1 MRVHH
6 SRSERI
12 AANAFLLAATV
23 SSLLP
28 LLLVAMN
35 AFKSHV
41 AIVENPLSLPTSFHF
56 TNFVEAWRGGHFG
69 IGIINSVILTATTVF
84 LATGLASL
92 AAFPLARRRIA
103 GWQIVTVYFLTATTV
118 PVQMFL
124 FPLFF
129 VYAKLGLVGNP
140 FATALILAAV
150 NLPLAIF
157 LLRTYVMTIPVE
169 IDEAAEMDGA
179 TPWQIFWNIIL
190 PLIRP
195 GLVTVAIV
203 VGLNAW
209 NEFLITSTFQP
220 GQQNFTMTLGYLSM
234 NNTFSANQG
243 VMMAGALLV
252 IAPIIA
258 FFLLLQRFFVAGLAM
273 GAVKG

>member
-1 MRVHH
+1 MKGPGAQV
-6 SRSERI
+6 ERL
-12 AANAFLLAATV
+12 AANAFLLAATLA
-23 SSLLP
+23 SLLP

-35 AFKSHV
+35 AFKPHI
-41 AIVENPLSLPTSFHF
+41 AIVENPLSWPRSLDWA
-56 TNFVEAWRGGHFG
+56 NFAGAWKEGHFS
-69 IGIINSVILTATTVF
+69 IGIVNSVLLTSATVVITTS
-84 LATGLASL
+84 LAAL
-92 AAFPLARRRIA
+92 AAFPLARRSVA
-103 GWQIVTVYFLTATTV
+103 GWQLITIYFLTATTV

-129 VYAKLGLVGNP
+129 VYARLGVVGNP
-140 FATALILAAV
+140 CATALILAAV

-179 TPWQIFWNIIL
+179 TPWQVFWNIIL

-195 GLVTVAIV
+195 GLVTVGIV

-234 NNTFSANQG
+234 NNTFSGNQG
-243 VMMAGALLV
+243 LMMAGALLV
-252 IAPIIA
+252 IAPIIG

>member
-1 MRVHH
+1 VRVHH
-6 SRSERI
+6 ARSERV
-12 AANAFLLAATV
+12 AANAFLFAATV

-28 LLLVAMN
+28 LLLVVMN
-35 AFKSHV
+35 SFKTHL
-41 AIVENPLSLPTSFHF
+41 AIVENPLSLPTSLDF
-56 TNFVEAWRGGHFG
+56 TNFVGAWKEGHFG
-69 IGIINSVILTATTVF
+69 IGLVNSVMLTGATVILT
-84 LATGLASL
+84 TGLAAL

-103 GWQIVTVYFLTATTV
+103 GWQLVTVYFLTATTV

-157 LLRTYVMTIPVE
+157 LLRTYVMTVPVE

-179 TPWQIFWNIIL
+179 TPWQIFRDIIL

-195 GLVTVAIV
+195 GLVTVAII

-220 GQQNFTMTLGYLSM
+220 GQHNFTLTLGYLSM
-234 NNTFSANQG
+234 NNTFSGNQG

-252 IAPIIA
+252 IAPIIG
-258 FFLLLQRFFVAGLAM
+258 FFLLLQRFFVEGLAM

>member
-1 MRVHH
+1 VRPHP

-12 AANAFLLAATV
+12 AANTLLLAATV
-23 SSLLP
+23 SSVLP

-35 AFKSHV
+35 AFKSHID
-41 AIVENPLSLPTSFHF
+41 IVENPLSFPTSFEF
-56 TNFVEAWRGGHFG
+56 TNFAAAWKEGHFG
-69 IGIINSVILTATTVF
+69 IGIINSVMLTGATV
-84 LATGLASL
+84 LIATGLAAL

-103 GWQIVTVYFLTATTV
+103 GWRVITLYFLAATTV

-129 VYAKLGLVGNP
+129 VYARLGLVGNP

-179 TPWQIFWNIIL
+179 TPWQVFWNMIL

-195 GLVTVAIV
+195 GLVTVGIV

-234 NNTFSANQG
+234 NNTFSGNQG

-252 IAPIIA
+252 IAPVIV
-258 FFLLLQRFFVAGLAM
+258 FFLLLQRFLVEGLAM

>member
-1 MRVHH
+1 
-6 SRSERI
+6 
-12 AANAFLLAATV
+12 
-23 SSLLP
+23 
-28 LLLVAMN
+28 MN

-41 AIVENPLSLPTSFHF
+41 AIVENPLSLPTSLHF
-56 TNFVEAWRGGHFG
+56 TNFVEAWQGGHFG
-69 IGIINSVILTATTVF
+69 IGIINSVILTGSTVF
-84 LATGLASL
+84 LTTGLASL

-252 IAPIIA
+252 IAPIIG

>member
-1 MRVHH
+1 
-6 SRSERI
+6 
-12 AANAFLLAATV
+12 
-23 SSLLP
+23 
-28 LLLVAMN
+28 
-35 AFKSHV
+35 
-41 AIVENPLSLPTSFHF
+41 LPTSFDF
-56 TNFVEAWRGGHFG
+56 TNFVAAWKDGHFG
-69 IGIINSVILTATTVF
+69 IGIINSVMLTGTTV
-84 LATGLASL
+84 LITTGLASL
-92 AAFPLARRRIA
+92 ASFPLARRRIA
-103 GWQIVTVYFLTATTV
+103 GWRIISLYFLTATTV

-129 VYAKLGLVGNP
+129 VYARLGLVGNP

-195 GLVTVAIV
+195 GLVTVGIV

-234 NNTFSANQG
+234 NNTFSGNQG

-252 IAPIIA
+252 IAPVIG
-258 FFLLLQRFFVAGLAM
+258 FFLLLQRFFVEGLAM

>member
-1 MRVHH
+1 VRVHH
-6 SRSERI
+6 RRSERI
-12 AANAFLLAATV
+12 AANTFLLAATL
-23 SSLLP
+23 SSVLP

-35 AFKSHV
+35 AFKSHI
-41 AIVENPLSLPTSFHF
+41 AIVENPLSLPSSFDF
-56 TNFVEAWRGGHFG
+56 TNFVAAWKDGHFG
-69 IGIINSVILTATTVF
+69 IGLTNSVMLTGTTV
-84 LATGLASL
+84 LITTGLASP
-92 AAFPLARRRIA
+92 ASFPLARRRIA
-103 GWQIVTVYFLTATTV
+103 GWRIISLYFLTATTV

-129 VYAKLGLVGNP
+129 VYARLGLVGNP
-140 FATALILAAV
+140 FATALVLAAV

-195 GLVTVAIV
+195 GLVTVGIV

-234 NNTFSANQG
+234 NNTFSGNQG

-252 IAPIIA
+252 IAPVIG
-258 FFLLLQRFFVAGLAM
+258 FFLLLQRFFVEGLAM

>member
-1 MRVHH
+1 MKGLTAHG
-6 SRSERI
+6 ERMT
-12 AANAFLLAATV
+12 ANLFLLAATV

-28 LLLVAMN
+28 LLLVVLN
-35 AFKSHV
+35 AFKSHI
-41 AIVENPLSLPTSFHF
+41 AIVENPLSLPTSLDFS
-56 TNFVEAWRGGHFG
+56 NFAGAWKSGHFS
-69 IGIINSVILTATTVF
+69 IGLINSALLTGATVF
-84 LATGLASL
+84 ITTSL
-92 AAFPLARRRIA
+92 AALASFPLARRKVA
-103 GWQIVTVYFLTATTV
+103 GWQLITIYFLTATTI

-140 FATALILAAV
+140 CATALILAAV

-179 TPWQIFWNIIL
+179 TAWQIFWHIIL

-195 GLVTVAIV
+195 GLVTVGIV

-234 NNTFSANQG
+234 NNTFSGNQG

>member
-1 MRVHH
+1 MTEPAGRGA
-6 SRSERI
+6 RL
-12 AANAFLLAATV
+12 ADTLFLLAATL

-28 LLLVAMN
+28 LLLVVMN
-35 AFKSHV
+35 AFKSHR
-41 AIVENPLSLPTSFHF
+41 AIVENPLSWPTTLHF
-56 TNFVEAWRGGHFG
+56 SNFVDAWQGGHFG
-69 IGIINSVILTATTVF
+69 IGLINSAILTSATVF
-84 LATGLASL
+84 ITTSLAAL
-92 AAFPLARRRIA
+92 AAFPLARRKVA

-140 FATALILAAV
+140 CATAVILAAV

-179 TPWQIFWNIIL
+179 SPGQVFWHIIL

-195 GLVTVAIV
+195 GLVTVGIV

-234 NNTFSANQG
+234 NNTFSGNQG

-252 IAPIIA
+252 IAPVIG
-258 FFLLLQRFFVAGLAM
+258 FFLLLQRFFVAGLSM

>member
-1 MRVHH
+1 
-6 SRSERI
+6 
-12 AANAFLLAATV
+12 
-23 SSLLP
+23 
-28 LLLVAMN
+28 
-35 AFKSHV
+35 
-41 AIVENPLSLPTSFHF
+41 
-56 TNFVEAWRGGHFG
+56 
-69 IGIINSVILTATTVF
+69 
-84 LATGLASL
+84 
-92 AAFPLARRRIA
+92 
-103 GWQIVTVYFLTATTV
+103 
-118 PVQMFL
+118 VQMFL

-129 VYAKLGLVGNP
+129 VYARLGVVGNP
-140 FATALILAAV
+140 CATALILAAV

-179 TPWQIFWNIIL
+179 TPWQVFWNIIL

-195 GLVTVAIV
+195 GLVTVGIV

-234 NNTFSANQG
+234 NNTFSGNQG
-243 VMMAGALLV
+243 LMMAGALLV
-252 IAPIIA
+252 IAPIIG